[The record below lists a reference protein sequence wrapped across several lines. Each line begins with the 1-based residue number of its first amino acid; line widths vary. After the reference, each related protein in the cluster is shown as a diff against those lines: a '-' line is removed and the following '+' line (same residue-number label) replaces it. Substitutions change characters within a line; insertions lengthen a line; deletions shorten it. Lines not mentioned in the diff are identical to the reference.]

1 MRKIAN
7 PLLVLLFAFNAIAY
21 SNAQSNKNLTSDES
35 LVKTKKVEV
44 YYFHYTRRCATCNAV
59 ENESKKALEIL
70 YAEKVKAG
78 TITFQSI
85 NLDDDSSK
93 EIVEKLN
100 VSGQTLLFVSG
111 SETVNLTNKGFMYA
125 LSNPDKLKEEIKKT
139 VDDLLSQ

>member
-1 MRKIAN
+1 MKKTGN
-7 PLLVLLFAFNAIAY
+7 TLLMLLFVLNAIAC
-21 SNAQSNKNLTSDES
+21 NNPQSNNNSSSDDS
-35 LVKTKKVEV
+35 TKTENIEV
-44 YYFHYTRRCATCNAV
+44 YYFHYTRRCVTCNAV

-70 YAEKVKAG
+70 YAEKVKAE

-111 SETVNLTNKGFMYA
+111 SETVNLTNIGFMYA
-125 LSNPDKLKEEIKKT
+125 RGNPDKLKEEIKKT